1 MVTGDNDDHL
11 LSHAVRE
18 TLDAVVSPSV
28 RDALL
33 NEALANARAAE
44 LPREPDEFKEF
55 LDGPL
60 RKALVKALGTE
71 LGDSVAVELER
82 LAEVASS
89 RRGLPPQRRTRS
101 GQLRGASAAP
111 RRRPTPSPRAEWPS
125 SHLPPRSTLKSA
137 AARPASP
144 VSPTARTL
152 RPPGRETQTP
162 TAAPPP
168 APKSVDPKLLPYT
181 PTLPAAKKPLS
192 SRVPPSSADLPR
204 GTASRLGM
212 AGARADT
219 EPPSG
224 LPLVLVATRELSL
237 ARKLSQWVDPR
248 ASVQRVTALGSLLRQ
263 VEDAG
268 NARIVIVVDCNSPSV
283 RAKSLAAVVEE
294 LSPWVQVVLWGAS
307 PAIEREI
314 ALISPLTS
322 EWLIVGNETTAKD
335 LALRCAALVG

>member
-1 MVTGDNDDHL
+1 MVTRDNDEHL

-33 NEALANARAAE
+33 TEALAAARAAE
-44 LPREPDEFKEF
+44 LPREPAEFRDF
-55 LDGPL
+55 LEGPL
-60 RKALVKALGTE
+60 REALVKALGSE

-89 RRGLPPQRRTRS
+89 RPAPAAPRRTRS
-101 GQLRGASAAP
+101 GQMRGVSGAP
-111 RRRPTPSPRAEWPS
+111 RRRPTPSPRTEWPS
-125 SHLPPRSTLKSA
+125 AHLPPRSTLKSVA
-137 AARPASP
+137 NRSS

-168 APKSVDPKLLPYT
+168 APKSGDPRLLPYT

-204 GTASRLGM
+204 GTASRLGI
-212 AGARADT
+212 AGAHGPDT

-224 LPLVLVATRELSL
+224 LPLVLIATREVSL

-248 ASVQRVTALGSLLRQ
+248 ASVQRITTLGQLLRQ

-268 NARIVIVVDCNSPSV
+268 NARVVIVVDCASPSI
-283 RAKSLAAVVEE
+283 RPKSLAAVVEE

-307 PAIEREI
+307 VTVEREI
-314 ALISPLTS
+314 AVISPLTS
-322 EWLIVGNETTAKD
+322 DWLIISGETSAKD
-335 LALRCAALVG
+335 LALRCAGLVG